1 MIIVWARWLSVL
13 DISMHTKIGVQSF
26 YPYAHTL
33 APIPHNYIDCYY
45 CCYFIIHTI
54 RPKRIWAMYNIVEH
68 LHCTQQTTKKI
79 YTNEEEEDRSRR
91 KKNNS
96 ANENNKVYIIRIIE
110 NKTMCERD
118 VVIHCTKCLLLF
130 FARSLS
136 SSRRRR
142 RRHLFG
148 HIHVFTEC
156 VPCVYGWISEFP
168 SDFEYRM
175 DAAATHSIQSSICVD
190 CRYRPAVL
198 VCRCLYIIYIYLC
211 VSRFCRICSVC

>member
-130 FARSLS
+130 FARSLFQPS
-136 SSRRRR
+136 PSPPPPFWPYTRFHRVCA
-142 RRHLFG
+142 L
-148 HIHVFTEC
+148 C
-156 VPCVYGWISEFP
+156 VWVNQWIS
-168 SDFEYRM
+168 
-175 DAAATHSIQSSICVD
+175 I
-190 CRYRPAVL
+190 
-198 VCRCLYIIYIYLC
+198 
-211 VSRFCRICSVC
+211 RFRI